1 MLARRASTCSR
12 MAASMLAIL
21 VVLLSSG
28 CAGIVNNDPDLRWFV
43 FSHFGASRVCPELL
57 KMGVPIHL
65 QDRAPAVGRFFPMTC
80 NVTVD
85 GARHMIVASL
95 AGTGYGYL
103 TPARRIGFSVTASVE
118 YRPDFLIAGDDIYI
132 WAKVNR
138 IVDGPHFQTGYIE
151 NPVIDIM
158 GNVPPFGSMANFLG
172 NQAVTSTL
180 TQGFTVIHT
189 DHGDDF
195 SLGLLFPPQR
205 PNHPFTV
212 QSSERFT
219 FANETTDVQ
228 PAERDFLGP
237 FEVVKDGQAL
247 FFSATVQGP
256 AVNLVVVDKATG
268 DLWRDM
274 YQTGKPLGPPPGPVL
289 YQNPVLPGPVDTRR
303 YNLPPGLYYVVV
315 DNAGAAPLAGAFPAL
330 LNPLSPLGLSGGT
343 LARVSYVAQL
353 AN

>member
-1 MLARRASTCSR
+1 
-12 MAASMLAIL
+12 MAASMLTIL
-21 VVLLSSG
+21 IVALSG

-57 KMGVPIHL
+57 KKGVPIHS

-80 NVTVD
+80 NVAID
-85 GARHMIVASL
+85 GADRMIIVSV

-118 YRPDFLIAGDDIYI
+118 YRPDFVMVGDDVYI

-151 NPVIDIM
+151 NPVIDVM

-172 NQAVTSTL
+172 DQAVTSTL
-180 TQGFTVIHT
+180 TQGFTVIHGA
-189 DHGDDF
+189 HGDDF

-212 QSSERFT
+212 RPRERFT

-237 FEVVKDGQAL
+237 FEVAKEGQAL
-247 FFSATVQGP
+247 FFSTTVLGTP
-256 AVNLVVVDKATG
+256 VNLVVVSKATG

-289 YQNPVLPGPVDTRR
+289 YSAPVPPGPVDTRR
-303 YNLPPGLYYVVV
+303 YDLPPGLYYVVL
-315 DNAGAAPLAGAFPAL
+315 DNPGPAPLAGAFPAL
-330 LNPLSPLGLSGGT
+330 LNPLGPLGLSGGT

-353 AN
+353 SD